1 MRALAGTYRSLKNNT
16 PFFFIFILVKYLV
29 NMKSLFL
36 AILGGAVLC
45 LTTACGSKNKTTPE
59 ATLTVTTSPAIG
71 TTAAPAPGPFNLT
84 VTITSA
90 MPAKGVDIKVT
101 AEPDGSTVAFF
112 STDLNST
119 QSVNNFSITGTP
131 VGVVAVVNITVT
143 SLSTPTN
150 IFSGSY
156 RYSAK

>member
-1 MRALAGTYRSLKNNT
+1 
-16 PFFFIFILVKYLV
+16 
-29 NMKSLFL
+29 MKSLFL
-36 AILGGAVLC
+36 AILSGAILF
-45 LTTACGSKNKTTPE
+45 LGTACGSKSKSTPE

-112 STDLNST
+112 SPPDLTTT

-143 SLSTPTN
+143 SLSTPSN
-150 IFSGSY
+150 IFTGSY